1 MIRFF
6 RLSLLIFVFWSLPAA
21 LVAEPAPP
29 EVSLDGMELVETF
42 AHGELYADAGV
53 DWSVYT
59 ELQLEPATVAFR
71 RNWQR
76 DQNIVDPFRVR
87 NSDVEKIKQ
96 DLAALFDE
104 VFIKELSSN
113 GGYTLTEASGDHVMR
128 IEPHIVDLDVHAPV
142 TSRTSFNRSY
152 TERAG
157 RMTLKLN
164 IYDSV
169 TGDLI
174 ASATDRQEAMRRGY
188 AQLSNSVTNKADA
201 QLMLQK
207 WATALRERLDQAR
220 SH

>member
-1 MIRFF
+1 MNRYFSCTLMI
-6 RLSLLIFVFWSLPAA
+6 LVFWTVPTA
-21 LVAEPAPP
+21 LVAESQPP
-29 EVSLDGMELVETF
+29 EISLDGMELVEKF

-76 DQNIVDPFRVR
+76 DQNISDPFRVR

-104 VFIKELSSN
+104 VFTKELSDN
-113 GGYTLTEASGDHVMR
+113 GGYTLSETSGDHVMR
-128 IEPHIVDLDVHAPV
+128 IEPHIVDLDVHAPD
-142 TSRTSFNRSY
+142 TRRTSFSRSY

-164 IYDSV
+164 IFDSV

-174 ASATDRQEAMRRGY
+174 ASATDRQEATQRGY

-207 WATALRERLDQAR
+207 WATALRERLDQTR